1 MKAKKIIIP
10 VSIIAGIAAI
20 GVAIA
25 ALGSSASTVAYAD
38 TIKIQAK
45 TIENKISVSGTVK
58 SAEVKKVYSELSYPV
73 EKINVSVGD
82 AVKKGDVL
90 CTIRTDDLQQQIL
103 QQQYTVDSSGLNEE
117 YTLSNAEQKYNDALE
132 MYENG
137 DNPSIK
143 TAKDAVEKAEKALE
157 DAKEAESEG
166 VGTTLPEAMETAEET
181 LARTEK
187 AYNESVANYEKA
199 LKEIKPENYPTS
211 VKKVYK
217 NLTELEER
225 LDIVSTTNP
234 DDITEL
240 KNARARYSEAKS
252 ASELLEMNA
261 VGYSASEAAGITAA
275 FTAAKT
281 ELAEME
287 AKYDRE
293 NIEEQLEAARIQYES
308 AVDGLEKALDLA
320 EAEME
325 SAEIAYK
332 NAQKGQQKAEK
343 SNKTSKDDYSDAVKN
358 AEKALDD
365 AKKNYDLTVQQ
376 VETDL
381 ASLKKAAEQQRTLSG
396 LGNPQ
401 LTILENLKGKLEY
414 AVVVAP
420 CDGVVTAVNAEEGVM
435 ATGALFVIEDLSDL
449 KVSASVGEYDIP
461 YVGEG
466 MTATVK
472 CDAVSGVEYDGKV
485 SSVAPTG
492 IPGSTGTSYAIEAD
506 IDGEDGKILVGM
518 SAKLAII
525 SDKRENALT
534 ITYDALTTDENGND
548 AVYIAEKDEN
558 GVYHAKLVTVEIGLE
573 TDYEIEIISSE
584 ISEGM
589 YVLTNTTLL
598 SDGDV
603 VMINETEETAETE
616 QVAE

>member
-10 VSIIAGIAAI
+10 VSIIAGVAAI

-117 YTLSNAEQKYNDALE
+117 YTLSNAEEKYNDALE
-132 MYENG
+132 IYENG
-137 DNPSIK
+137 DNSAIK
-143 TAKDAVEKAEKALE
+143 TAQAAVEKAERALE
-157 DAKEAESEG
+157 NAKRNADEGLGYDLPDAVENAGDKVESTKQVYDKAVEDYNEAVENLKPEKHPTAVKKIYDKLEELKECQRELSNGIPTELSNAESRYSTAKGKAEHLELVPEIYTKSEAE
-166 VGTTLPEAMETAEET
+166 AIA
-181 LARTEK
+181 
-187 AYNESVANYEKA
+187 
-199 LKEIKPENYPTS
+199 
-211 VKKVYK
+211 
-217 NLTELEER
+217 TEL
-225 LDIVSTTNP
+225 
-234 DDITEL
+234 
-240 KNARARYSEAKS
+240 
-252 ASELLEMNA
+252 
-261 VGYSASEAAGITAA
+261 AAAQA
-275 FTAAKT
+275 
-281 ELAEME
+281 ELAEMQ
-287 AKYDRE
+287 AKYDSKSLKE
-293 NIEEQLEAARIQYES
+293 QIEELEKQYED
-308 AVDGLEKALDLA
+308 AYEGLEDARDAAKTAMDNA
-320 EAEME
+320 K
-325 SAEIAYK
+325 SAY
-332 NAQKGQQKAEK
+332 NAAVKGQD
-343 SNKTSKDDYSDAVKN
+343 KTNRNNSYSEGDYKDAVTE
-358 AEKALDD
+358 AEKALND

-376 VETDL
+376 VESEL
-381 ASLKKAAEQQRTLSG
+381 AALKKAAEQQRTLSG
-396 LGNPQ
+396 LDNPQ
-401 LTILENLKGKLEY
+401 LTMLENLKEKLEY

-435 ATGALFVIEDLSDL
+435 ATGAIFVIEDLSDL
-449 KVSASVGEYDIP
+449 KVSANVGEYDIP
-461 YVGEG
+461 YVAEG
-466 MTATVK
+466 MAATVK
-472 CDAVSGVEYDGKV
+472 CDAVAGIEYGGKV

-492 IPGSTGTSYAIEAD
+492 VPGGTGTSYAIEAD
-506 IDGEDGKILVGM
+506 IDEEDGKILVGM
-518 SAKLAII
+518 TAKLAII

-534 ITYDALTTDENGND
+534 ITYDALTTDDDGND
-548 AVYIAEKDEN
+548 AIYVAEKDEN

-573 TDYEIEIISSE
+573 TDYEIEIISNE

-589 YVLTNTTLL
+589 YVLTNTTML
-598 SDGDV
+598 SDGDM

>member
-261 VGYSASEAAGITAA
+261 VGYSASEAAGITAE

-598 SDGDV
+598 SDGDMI
-603 VMINETEETAETE
+603 MINETEETAETE

>member
-58 SAEVKKVYSELSYPV
+58 SAEVTKVYSELSYPV
-73 EKINVSVGD
+73 EKVNVSVGD

-137 DNPSIK
+137 DNPTIK
-143 TAKDAVEKAEKALE
+143 SAKDAVEKAEKALE
-157 DAKEAESEG
+157 DAKEAENEG
-166 VGTTLPEAMETAEET
+166 IGTTLPEAMETAEET

-199 LKEIKPENYPTS
+199 LKEVKPESYPTS
-211 VKKVYK
+211 VKKIYK
-217 NLTELEER
+217 NLNELEER
-225 LDIVSTTNP
+225 FDIVSTTSS
-234 DDITEL
+234 DDIAEL
-240 KNARARYSEAKS
+240 KNARARYAEAKR
-252 ASELLEMNA
+252 ANELLGMDSA
-261 VGYSASEAAGITAA
+261 AYSASEAAGITAE

-287 AKYDRE
+287 AKYDRK

-308 AVDGLEKALDLA
+308 AVDGLEKTLDLA

-343 SNKTSKDDYSDAVKN
+343 SNKTSKDDYSDAVH
-358 AEKALDD
+358 
-365 AKKNYDLTVQQ
+365 Q
-376 VETDL
+376 VEADL

-420 CDGVVTAVNAEEGVM
+420 CDGVVTAVNTEEGVM

-573 TDYEIEIISSE
+573 TDYEIEIISDE

-589 YVLTNTTLL
+589 YVLTNTTML
-598 SDGDV
+598 SDGDM

>member
-166 VGTTLPEAMETAEET
+166 VGTTLPETMETAEDT
-181 LARTEK
+181 LKRTEK
-187 AYNESVANYEKA
+187 VYNESVANYEKA
-199 LKEIKPENYPTS
+199 LKEIKPESYPTS

-234 DDITEL
+234 DDIIEL
-240 KNARARYSEAKS
+240 KNARSRYAEAKS

-261 VGYSASEAAGITAA
+261 IGYSASEAAEITAE
-275 FTAAKT
+275 FSAAKA

-466 MTATVK
+466 MAATVK
-472 CDAVSGVEYDGKV
+472 CDAVTGVEYDGKV

-492 IPGSTGTSYAIEAD
+492 VPGATGTSYAIEAD

-558 GVYHAKLVTVEIGLE
+558 GMYHAKLVTVEIGLE

-598 SDGDV
+598 SDGDM

>member
-10 VSIIAGIAAI
+10 VSIIAGVAAI

-90 CTIRTDDLQQQIL
+90 CTIRTTDLQQQIL

-117 YTLSNAEQKYNDALE
+117 YTLSTAEEKYNDALE
-132 MYENG
+132 IYENG
-137 DNPSIK
+137 DNSAIK
-143 TAKDAVEKAEKALE
+143 TAQNAVEKAEKALE
-157 DAKEAESEG
+157 SAKRNADEGLGYGLPDALENADNKAES
-166 VGTTLPEAMETAEET
+166 AKDAYD
-181 LARTEK
+181 K
-187 AYNESVANYEKA
+187 AVKNYNEAVEA
-199 LKEIKPENYPTS
+199 LKPENHPTS
-211 VKKVYK
+211 VKKLYDKLEELKECQKEAANGVP
-217 NLTELEER
+217 TELSNAESRYDVAKSNAEH
-225 LDIVSTTNP
+225 LELVPEMYSKSEAEAIA
-234 DDITEL
+234 TEL
-240 KNARARYSEAKS
+240 AAAKAELEKMQAKYDIKSLKEQIEEVKNQYDDAYEGLEDARDAAETAMENAKS
-252 ASELLEMNA
+252 AYDA
-261 VGYSASEAAGITAA
+261 
-275 FTAAKT
+275 AAKGQDKANRDNSYT
-281 ELAEME
+281 EG
-287 AKYDRE
+287 D
-293 NIEEQLEAARIQYES
+293 
-308 AVDGLEKALDLA
+308 
-320 EAEME
+320 
-325 SAEIAYK
+325 YK
-332 NAQKGQQKAEK
+332 
-343 SNKTSKDDYSDAVKN
+343 DAVKD

-376 VETDL
+376 VEADL
-381 ASLKKAAEQQRTLSG
+381 AALKKAAEQQRTLSG
-396 LGNPQ
+396 LDNPQ
-401 LTILENLKGKLEY
+401 LTILENLKKKLEY

-420 CDGVVTAVNAEEGVM
+420 CDGVVTAVNAEEGVI
-435 ATGALFVIEDLSDL
+435 ATGAIFVIEDLSDL

-472 CDAVSGVEYDGKV
+472 CDAVAGVEYDGKV

-534 ITYDALTTDENGND
+534 ITYDALTTDEDGND

-589 YVLTNTTLL
+589 YVLTNTTML
-598 SDGDV
+598 SDGDM
-603 VMINETEETAETE
+603 VMINENETEETAETE

>member
-10 VSIIAGIAAI
+10 VSIIAGVAAI

-58 SAEVKKVYSELSYPV
+58 SAEVTKVYSELSYPV
-73 EKINVSVGD
+73 EKVNVSVGD

-137 DNPSIK
+137 DNPTIK
-143 TAKDAVEKAEKALE
+143 AAKDAVEKAEKALE
-157 DAKEAESEG
+157 DAKEAETEG
-166 VGTTLPEAMETAEET
+166 IGTTLPETMETAEDT
-181 LARTEK
+181 LKRTEK

-199 LKEIKPENYPTS
+199 LKEIKPESYPTS

-240 KNARARYSEAKS
+240 KNARARYSAAKS
-252 ASELLEMNA
+252 ANELLGMDA
-261 VGYSASEAAGITAA
+261 AAYSASEAAGITAE

-287 AKYDRE
+287 AKYDRK

-325 SAEIAYK
+325 SAEIAYR

-365 AKKNYDLTVQQ
+365 AKKNYDLAVQQ
-376 VETDL
+376 VEADL

-420 CDGVVTAVNAEEGVM
+420 CDGVVTAVNTEEGVM
-435 ATGALFVIEDLSDL
+435 ATGALFVIEDLSNL

-573 TDYEIEIISSE
+573 TDYEIEIISDE

-589 YVLTNTTLL
+589 YVLTNTTML
-598 SDGDV
+598 SDGDM

>member
-58 SAEVKKVYSELSYPV
+58 SAEVTKVYSELSYPV
-73 EKINVSVGD
+73 EKVNVSVGD

-166 VGTTLPEAMETAEET
+166 IGTTLPETMETAEDT
-181 LARTEK
+181 LKRTEK

-211 VKKVYK
+211 VKKTYK

-240 KNARARYSEAKS
+240 KNARARYSAAKS
-252 ASELLEMNA
+252 ANELLGMDA
-261 VGYSASEAAGITAA
+261 SAYSASDASDITAE

-287 AKYDRE
+287 AKYDRK

-420 CDGVVTAVNAEEGVM
+420 CDGVVTAVNTEEGVM

-573 TDYEIEIISSE
+573 TDYEIEIISDE

-589 YVLTNTTLL
+589 YVLTNTTLI

>member
-199 LKEIKPENYPTS
+199 LKEIKPESYPTS
-211 VKKVYK
+211 VKKIYK

-240 KNARARYSEAKS
+240 NNARARYSEAKS

-261 VGYSASEAAGITAA
+261 VGYSASEAAGITAE

>member
-1 MKAKKIIIP
+1 
-10 VSIIAGIAAI
+10 
-20 GVAIA
+20 
-25 ALGSSASTVAYAD
+25 
-38 TIKIQAK
+38 
-45 TIENKISVSGTVK
+45 
-58 SAEVKKVYSELSYPV
+58 
-73 EKINVSVGD
+73 
-82 AVKKGDVL
+82 
-90 CTIRTDDLQQQIL
+90 
-103 QQQYTVDSSGLNEE
+103 
-117 YTLSNAEQKYNDALE
+117 

-166 VGTTLPEAMETAEET
+166 IGTTLPETMETAEET

-199 LKEIKPENYPTS
+199 LKEIKPESYPTS

-225 LDIVSTTNP
+225 LDIVSTTKP
-234 DDITEL
+234 DDISEL
-240 KNARARYSEAKS
+240 KNARARYSAAKS
-252 ASELLEMNA
+252 ANELLEMNA
-261 VGYSASEAAGITAA
+261 IGYSISEAAEITAE
-275 FTAAKT
+275 FSAAKA

-287 AKYDRE
+287 AKYDKK

-308 AVDGLEKALDLA
+308 SVEGLEKALDLA

-472 CDAVSGVEYDGKV
+472 CDAVSGIEYDGKV

-598 SDGDV
+598 SDGDM

>member
-240 KNARARYSEAKS
+240 NNARARYSEAKS

-261 VGYSASEAAGITAA
+261 VGYSASEAAGITAE